1 MNWINSKN
9 PCLIPKSFLYQL
21 HTHIYIYSQKIYL
34 LLQLHWIVVLHGNN
48 IKNLQ
53 VSISLPYPVQHNG
66 KSSREYILEMM
77 KNDPFIRVIRSRI
90 KFATPDSPSWNLESW
105 ILTLAFASI
114 SAEAALAFRNNT
126 KRAVRFKRR
135 TMSWRE
141 QPECWMLHFIDCV
154 VDGALLWLHL
164 YTPKTTFGPLVLVL
178 ALSRLC
184 SFYEVVYDA
193 SPSPNQP
200 FNPRI
205 LILNKALSSSRETG
219 VQPFPFDR
227 D

>member
-1 MNWINSKN
+1 
-9 PCLIPKSFLYQL
+9 
-21 HTHIYIYSQKIYL
+21 
-34 LLQLHWIVVLHGNN
+34 
-48 IKNLQ
+48 
-53 VSISLPYPVQHNG
+53 
-66 KSSREYILEMM
+66 
-77 KNDPFIRVIRSRI
+77 
-90 KFATPDSPSWNLESW
+90 
-105 ILTLAFASI
+105 
-114 SAEAALAFRNNT
+114 
-126 KRAVRFKRR
+126 
-135 TMSWRE
+135 
-141 QPECWMLHFIDCV
+141 MLHFIDCV

-205 LILNKALSSSRETG
+205 LILNKALFSSRETG